1 MKKSFFEFRISRRG
15 VIVFWLL
22 IISVFLGI
30 YFFKPS
36 LFYQMQQATYQ
47 NTPYVNTPHQ

>member
-1 MKKSFFEFRISRRG
+1 MSGNFFEFRISRTI
-15 VIVFWLL
+15 VIVFWL
-22 IISVFLGI
+22 IVIGVFLGI

-47 NTPYVNTPHQ
+47 NTPYVNTPND